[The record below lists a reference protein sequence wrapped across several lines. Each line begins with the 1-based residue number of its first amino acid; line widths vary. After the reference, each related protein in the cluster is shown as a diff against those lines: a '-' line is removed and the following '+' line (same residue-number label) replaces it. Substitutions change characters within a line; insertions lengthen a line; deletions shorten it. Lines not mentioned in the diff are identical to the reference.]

1 MIVRSWERSEKQAGK
16 VFLLPFS
23 KPNTNL
29 SGRPLGILVWICLK
43 TKKGR
48 EPEKRYGLF
57 VNSLA
62 LKPDKLHTKGAYPII
77 QWPWLTA
84 SHPWTLTPSC
94 IKRGSRKP
102 SVWDFSEEWKL
113 ARDAM
118 LLHLMKNAGLLLL
131 PGFWCRWVFSTVH
144 LIQVLTRL
152 YLRARHVSG
161 QAQESP

>member
-23 KPNTNL
+23 KPNTDL
-29 SGRPLGILVWICLK
+29 SGHPLGILVWLCLK
-43 TKKGR
+43 RKKGR

-62 LKPDKLHTKGAYPII
+62 LKPDKLRTEGAYPII

-94 IKRGSRKP
+94 IKRGSSSDGLGFLWGMKAGEGLHAT
-102 SVWDFSEEWKL
+102 STHEKCWLVTL
-113 ARDAM
+113 AW
-118 LLHLMKNAGLLLL
+118 
-131 PGFWCRWVFSTVH
+131 F
-144 LIQVLTRL
+144 QVPLSLFHCPPHSLLTRL

-161 QAQESP
+161 QAQESL